1 MTSANMHAH
10 HVYNSL
16 VILIE
21 ACTRLIYC
29 SIFNAA
35 VCECF
40 HRSHSLWGLQTH
52 PTLHSTWV
60 VLRVHSHMRSM
71 KSKACMASV
80 LSGQLYP
87 WENMILWSRRNCF
100 REGGQLGVG
109 VVLHGWLHSH
119 LLTLRQDA
127 EAAWTLTCRT
137 NQSSTQTLCSPMNRG
152 CCCVTLFSL
161 LKLCA

>member
-100 REGGQLGVG
+100 REGGQARCGCGATRLASFTPFDTEAGCWG
-109 VVLHGWLHSH
+109 RM
-119 LLTLRQDA
+119 LRQHEPWPA
-127 EAAWTLTCRT
+127 EQT
-137 NQSSTQTLCSPMNRG
+137 NQALRHSAALWIEVAAVWLCS
-152 CCCVTLFSL
+152 
-161 LKLCA
+161 AY